1 MSSPSLFSELKNAV
15 QNRLHISNG
24 SSSGRESPA
33 SELLLSQEVAVNML
47 DDVRQSTKRCMMLA
61 KPEDRPSIG
70 LKMLDMVVRYLIN
83 EHIDYGIS
91 MALQVLN
98 SVDLKYADPTFTF
111 FAAVNEST
119 TLFGFFDKAVSE
131 FIGPLLS

>member
-1 MSSPSLFSELKNAV
+1 MLEHTVAAASAGSLVVFLQK
-15 QNRLHISNG
+15 ISTVLT
-24 SSSGRESPA
+24 PF
-33 SELLLSQEVAVNML
+33 LYFLV
-47 DDVRQSTKRCMMLA
+47 
-61 KPEDRPSIG
+61 
-70 LKMLDMVVRYLIN
+70 
-83 EHIDYGIS
+83 
-91 MALQVLN
+91 VLN